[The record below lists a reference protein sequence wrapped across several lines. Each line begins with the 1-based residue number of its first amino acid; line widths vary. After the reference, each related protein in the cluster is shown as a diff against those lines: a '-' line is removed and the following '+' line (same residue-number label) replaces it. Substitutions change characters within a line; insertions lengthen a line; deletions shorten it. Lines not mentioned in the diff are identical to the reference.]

1 MKCLRTALYSLTLV
15 VLLAP
20 SGLTAQAQY
29 ERPSGSEGPYQR
41 PRAAVEAI
49 SRLKSPYCPGQMLGT
64 CPSGGGAALRD
75 SIETRAEAGWTTDE
89 IVEWVVANY
98 GERYRALPRTE
109 GGDLLAWL
117 VPPAAGLIG
126 VGVLLVALGRIRQ
139 RRKERGEPSA
149 DDVTEEEERR
159 LREAL
164 QALELEEEAPFL

>member
-1 MKCLRTALYSLTLV
+1 MKRLRTTLCSLTLLV
-15 VLLAP
+15 
-20 SGLTAQAQY
+20 GLGPLGLSAQAQY
-29 ERPSGSEGPYQR
+29 ERPSGTEGPYQR
-41 PRAAVEAI
+41 PLAAVEAI
-49 SRLKSPYCPGQMLGT
+49 ARLKSPYCPGQMLGT

-89 IVEWVVANY
+89 IVDWVVGNH

-126 VGVLLVALGRIRQ
+126 LGVLLVALGRIRQ
-139 RRKERGEPSA
+139 RRKERGEPAA
-149 DDVTEEEERR
+149 DDVSEEEERR